1 MSLRLYAVNLWLR
14 LRVKPMLARMKT
26 PQEARDRFERDAAR
40 LFRAPPDAN
49 FLADVIRR
57 PDHDGDANRMA
68 ALWASCGRP
77 DRRKVILYLHG
88 GAYLA
93 GSPGTHRHLAAALA
107 GAAGA
112 RALVPDYRLAP
123 EHPFPAAV
131 DDAVHAYRH
140 LLDAG
145 YDPARIAVAGDSAGG
160 GLAFALLQ
168 ALPGA
173 GLSPPVA
180 VAAFSPWADMTGLAD
195 SLHRNAAR
203 DVLLPA
209 RRVEEAIGYY
219 MGDGNRTDPRASP
232 ALARW
237 SDPPPALIM
246 ASKSEILVDDAR
258 TLAEAL
264 RQGGGSVQLELWRHL
279 PHAWPILAGRLPE
292 ADAAIARAG
301 AFLDRHLGAA
311 DDVAGS
317 DAA

>member
-1 MSLRLYAVNLWLR
+1 MSVRRHAVNLWLR
-14 LRVKPMLARMKT
+14 LLVKPRLARIKT
-26 PQEARDRFERDAAR
+26 PQEAREVFERDAAR
-40 LFRAPPDAN
+40 LFPRPPGSHFVEDA
-49 FLADVIRR
+49 IRR
-57 PDHDGDANRMA
+57 PGRDGAAGPMP

-93 GSPGTHRHLAAALA
+93 GSPRTHRHLAAALA

-168 ALPGA
+168 ALSGT
-173 GLSPPVA
+173 GLFPPAA
-180 VAAFSPWADMTGLAD
+180 VVAFSPWADMTGQAD
-195 SLHRNAAR
+195 SLRRNAAR

-209 RRVEEAIGYY
+209 RRIEEAIGYY
-219 MGDGNRTDPRASP
+219 IGSGDRTDPRASP

-246 ASKSEILVDDAR
+246 ASRSEILVDDAR

-264 RQGGGSVQLELWRHL
+264 RQGRGSVQLELWRHL

-301 AFLDRHLGAA
+301 AFLAGRLGAA
-311 DDVAGS
+311 DHAADD